1 VASES
6 ELEFRSRQPRTL
18 AKRLTHGRTLR
29 LLRLEAL
36 HMPSRKQLEK
46 AQSTRTS
53 SGIAT
58 DVRVVQAQDDALR
71 QALGESG
78 DYALLSRMD
87 ATVSHGTVRRDHG
100 IAIELTA
107 QTNSGYYTSK
117 RVLQAKLDVHGG
129 IFAALP
135 NGLGSMAQMLL
146 PLAARIDVEKRSEPE
161 QKWAGTL
168 VLGAK
173 KLSRGRL
180 ESTLADIVA
189 AGDPPFC
196 FEIRTSEDR
205 LLGFFPTRASLLQHG
220 LSAPGTSVR
229 DVEIA
234 GNVFRKSRLRKC
246 VEWLRWWLLPL
257 IFLAASW
264 HLFLQPQQV
273 LAHIPLLPM
282 FGADTARS
290 LGPASV
296 ASVLPPHPKT
306 MAEAFQLGQIH
317 SQLHQ
322 LQLLDAHGSRGTSA
336 PAAPG
341 VEELLAKAGHVLDAD
356 GEIQVSWEQLESM
369 LEEILRFE
377 SQVGVVYRVLGF
389 FTFVNTVWLC
399 AIIGIAVSIGPSIYH
414 ILQPLHDAL
423 RRLVKWIYT
432 EIILPN
438 ILRMHRW
445 GVLEALA
452 WLGCWFGLCQ
462 GVKIGAIDVG
472 EMVSLTASALAAPA
486 LGYTTLLRG
495 KRTSPEVLG
504 TVVPLFFVVACF
516 PWALHYQSQLY
527 GYITTVAAYN
537 ALGFGVAH
545 HRLCWCIG
553 FNSEQAMHRVC
564 ASSLCLVSMFLSL
577 KLSGA
582 ANNSLL
588 LTPFGSATSVFGT
601 IMLFLS
607 LLIISSKHYD
617 YGESARWW
625 YSNGLMLT
633 LLVLLNAVG
642 HTFGLVGMAN
652 TATTFGVLWTME
664 KYGEFHLE
672 NRWNGWVLLLMFSV
686 VAWRGSLYLH
696 AHPDYIVS
704 MFSMS

>member
-1 VASES
+1 
-6 ELEFRSRQPRTL
+6 
-18 AKRLTHGRTLR
+18 
-29 LLRLEAL
+29 
-36 HMPSRKQLEK
+36 MPSRKEIEK
-46 AQSTRTS
+46 VQSTRAS
-53 SGIAT
+53 SGIAA
-58 DVRVVQAQDDALR
+58 DARAVQAQDDALR
-71 QALGESG
+71 KALGDTG

-107 QTNSGYYTSK
+107 QKKGRY
-117 RVLQAKLDVHGG
+117 VAEHAMQAKLDVHGG

-146 PLAARIDVEKRSEPE
+146 PLAARVDVEKRSEPE
-161 QKWAGTL
+161 QNWAGTI

-180 ESTLADIVA
+180 ESTLDDIVA

-196 FEIRTSEDR
+196 FEIRTSEGD

-229 DVEIA
+229 DVEVA
-234 GNVFRKSRLRKC
+234 GNVFRKSMLRRC
-246 VEWLRWWLLPL
+246 IELLRWWLLPL

-273 LAHIPLLPM
+273 LAHIPTLPM
-282 FGADTARS
+282 FGAETAGS
-290 LGPASV
+290 AGPASV
-296 ASVLPPHPKT
+296 ASVLPPHPKS

-322 LQLLDAHGSRGTSA
+322 LQLLDEHGSRDPSV
-336 PAAPG
+336 G
-341 VEELLAKAGHVLDAD
+341 VEELLAKAGHVLDAG
-356 GEIQVSWEQLESM
+356 GEIQVSRDQLESM

-389 FTFVNTVWLC
+389 FTFVNTVWLL

-423 RRLVKWIYT
+423 RRLVNWIYT

-438 ILRMHRW
+438 VLRMHRW

-462 GVKIGAIDVG
+462 GMKIGAVDVG

-495 KRTSPEVLG
+495 KRTSPEVVG

-527 GYITTVAAYN
+527 GYVCVIAAFS

-564 ASSLCLVSMFLSL
+564 ASSLCLVSMFLTL

-588 LTPFGSATSVFGT
+588 LTPFGSAISVFGV

-607 LLIISSKHYD
+607 LLIISSQHYD
-617 YGESARWW
+617 YGKSARWW
-625 YSNGLMLT
+625 CSNGLT
-633 LLVLLNAVG
+633 FSLLVLLNAIG
-642 HTFGLVGMAN
+642 HTFGIVGMAN

-672 NRWNGWVLLLMFSV
+672 HGWNGWVLLLMCSM